1 MTGHTTSTRQPTPH
15 ACTAA
20 PRESKARRA
29 QGFRQ
34 SFLEMSHDSPLLGP
48 PQKSHGLVSSA
59 VQSEEPL
66 QGLQVSGATT
76 VGIEWNPNKVACPV
90 CSPLSPTAAEA
101 GPTVTP
107 ASFLQTKGQRLSGER
122 LRHTGGPGGAAEIW
136 TQVRLTPEPLL
147 LTSDLGDGRAVGGGE
162 GALSR
167 AAQQRGI
174 AGLWR

>member
-15 ACTAA
+15 TCTAA

-34 SFLEMSHDSPLLGP
+34 SFLEMSHDNPLLGP

-76 VGIEWNPNKVACPV
+76 VGIEWNPNKAGTSRMLAAVPDGCGGGPH
-90 CSPLSPTAAEA
+90 CHPRLLSPNVGPEA
-101 GPTVTP
+101 
-107 ASFLQTKGQRLSGER
+107 
-122 LRHTGGPGGAAEIW
+122 
-136 TQVRLTPEPLL
+136 
-147 LTSDLGDGRAVGGGE
+147 
-162 GALSR
+162 
-167 AAQQRGI
+167 
-174 AGLWR
+174 